1 MYTSAPFFAVLFAS
15 SLLFSGAN
23 RVLGNR
29 LSYASLFSAFAM
41 FAVWGYIFKSQIT
54 IPLLMFIYLYGI
66 ATFKD
71 KLWLKTWQSVIL
83 SLLPLILVK
92 LHLNNHWGM
101 LGLSFMTFRAVDV
114 LLYRNKKDSRDF
126 FQYFSYLFLPFI
138 ILAGPMYR
146 WRSWVQDI
154 TQPNFRLTTDVF
166 LQSMEQVFYGI
177 VQKFLFAM
185 LIDNFVISHWS
196 HRRFTLTVGIV
207 MSLAYSFY
215 LYFDFAGY
223 SNMAIGAGR
232 LFGLN
237 LPANFNLPIL
247 AKNPQDFWRRFHISL
262 SEWLRDVVFM
272 PIYMNLMKVEF
283 FRNHKATAQNVGIF
297 CTLFCMGAWNGL
309 ELNYVVSGA
318 LFGGISVIH
327 NMILWFAKRS
337 QKMNAWLKKP
347 LIVFL
352 GRVLTLASAAA
363 SLYIFSG
370 MSPV

>member
-15 SLLFSGAN
+15 SLLFAGVN
-23 RVLGNR
+23 RLLGNR
-29 LSYASLFSAFAM
+29 LTYASLLSAFAL
-41 FAVWGYIFKSQIT
+41 FAVWGYVFKNQII
-54 IPLLMFIYLYGI
+54 IPLFMFAYLYTI
-66 ATFKD
+66 ATLKN
-71 KLWLKTWQSVIL
+71 KAWLKTWQSVIF
-83 SLLPLILVK
+83 SLLPLVLVK

-126 FQYFSYLFLPFI
+126 LHYFSYLFLPFI

-146 WRSWVQDI
+146 WRTWVQDI
-154 TQPNFRLTTDVF
+154 SKPKFRLTSAAF
-166 LQSMEQVFYGI
+166 LQSMEQIFYGI

-185 LIDNFVISHWS
+185 LIDNLVISHWS
-196 HRRFTLTVGIV
+196 HRPFTLTVGLV

-247 AKNPQDFWRRFHISL
+247 AKSPQDFWRRFHISL

-283 FRNHKATAQNVGIF
+283 FRNHKTTAQNVGIF

-337 QKMNAWLKKP
+337 PKMAIWLKKP
-347 LIVFL
+347 SIVFM
-352 GRVLTLASAAA
+352 GRILTLASAAA